1 MMKRRTEI
9 FLTGLLTVILMGC
22 GENADPVSVSGR
34 SGEESPE
41 EDSIELP
48 LEEGKKQKYMDVQGL
63 NPRPGTHLALV
74 LKDLSTPYW
83 KAVQE
88 GAEQAVEEIN
98 EELGYTGEEKVY
110 ATIDGVEGEGG
121 DAVDAQINTLDAV
134 LAENPAALCLAAIDM
149 QSCEAQMETAAESE
163 IPVVIL
169 DSGIESELVA
179 ASCMTDNRAAAAEAA
194 DRLCREIGEKGQ
206 VAVLSYS
213 KRTATS
219 QQRVQGFLQ
228 KIQKEYPQ
236 VEVMDIL
243 YEDEEQTAAE
253 LWDQLRETYPDL
265 DGLFCTSSTVT
276 VRVLERQGEESGPVI
291 VSFDAEEEQL
301 EAIRDGRLA
310 GTICQNPRGMG
321 YASVAAALRAA
332 EKKPVD
338 RKIDTGYQWIDQK
351 VLEKKESEK
360 YLYD

>member
-1 MMKRRTEI
+1 M
-9 FLTGLLTVILMGC
+9 
-22 GENADPVSVSGR
+22 
-34 SGEESPE
+34 
-41 EDSIELP
+41 
-48 LEEGKKQKYMDVQGL
+48 
-63 NPRPGTHLALV
+63 
-74 LKDLSTPYW
+74 
-83 KAVQE
+83 
-88 GAEQAVEEIN
+88 
-98 EELGYTGEEKVY
+98 
-110 ATIDGVEGEGG
+110 
-121 DAVDAQINTLDAV
+121 
-134 LAENPAALCLAAIDM
+134 
-149 QSCEAQMETAAESE
+149 
-163 IPVVIL
+163 
-169 DSGIESELVA
+169 
-179 ASCMTDNRAAAAEAA
+179 
-194 DRLCREIGEKGQ
+194 
-206 VAVLSYS
+206 LSYS
-213 KRTATS
+213 KRTETS

-351 VLEKKESEK
+351 VLEKKGK
-360 YLYD
+360 

>member
-1 MMKRRTEI
+1 M
-9 FLTGLLTVILMGC
+9 
-22 GENADPVSVSGR
+22 
-34 SGEESPE
+34 
-41 EDSIELP
+41 
-48 LEEGKKQKYMDVQGL
+48 

-179 ASCMTDNRAAAAEAA
+179 ASCMTDNRAA
-194 DRLCREIGEKGQ
+194 
-206 VAVLSYS
+206 
-213 KRTATS
+213 
-219 QQRVQGFLQ
+219 
-228 KIQKEYPQ
+228 
-236 VEVMDIL
+236 
-243 YEDEEQTAAE
+243 
-253 LWDQLRETYPDL
+253 
-265 DGLFCTSSTVT
+265 
-276 VRVLERQGEESGPVI
+276 
-291 VSFDAEEEQL
+291 
-301 EAIRDGRLA
+301 GR
-310 GTICQNPRGMG
+310 
-321 YASVAAALRAA
+321 
-332 EKKPVD
+332 
-338 RKIDTGYQWIDQK
+338 
-351 VLEKKESEK
+351 
-360 YLYD
+360 